1 MSDTRIYEKYVKS
14 LRQDREVKFIGS
26 NVPDFW
32 RERDVV
38 VLSNILAIFRYLVFN
53 KRGIVHFHD
62 PDFLPFALIL
72 RVLTRHKIVYDV
84 HEDYPKDMLVKT
96 WLPKWKRLVFSLG
109 VSVLER
115 LFMQFGHGV
124 VSATDIIAA
133 KFNGL
138 GKFSI
143 TVKNYPI
150 VNPLELGDCA
160 LNRAGY
166 CYIGSISENR
176 GIKELLNIAL
186 DCDGLVLAGSF
197 TDTNLEE
204 SIRKSEG
211 WLKLDYRGYVDANE
225 RDLIMNNSAVGL
237 LMIKEIPTFEEAL
250 PVKLF
255 EYMERGLPV
264 LCSNLKVAAKIVREN
279 NCGIVCDFNDHNNII
294 NALQKLLEDTNSSIE
309 MGLNGRRAVIREYSW
324 ENEYNKL
331 IRFYSDLCVG

>member
-14 LRQDREVKFIGS
+14 LRRDREVVYIGC
-26 NVPDFW
+26 NAPDSW
-32 RERDVV
+32 SEKDVV
-38 VLSNILAIFRYLVFN
+38 VRSNILQIVGYLLFI

-72 RVLTRHKIVYDV
+72 RVLTKHKVVYDV

-96 WLPKWKRLVFSLG
+96 WLPKWKRFFFSYG
-109 VSVLER
+109 VGLLEKI
-115 LFMQFGHGV
+115 FMKFGHAV
-124 VSATDIIAA
+124 VSATDNIAA
-133 KFNGL
+133 RFDGL

-143 TVKNYPI
+143 AVKNYPI
-150 VNPLELGDCA
+150 VNPLELDR
-160 LNRAGY
+160 LNRSGY

-176 GIKELLNIAL
+176 GIKELLNIAM

-197 TDTNLEE
+197 TDVNLEQ

-211 WLKLDYRGYVDANE
+211 WLRIEYRGYVDAKE
-225 RDLIMNNSAVGL
+225 RDSIMNNSAVGL

-264 LCSNLKVAAKIVREN
+264 LCSNLNVAAKIIRQN
-279 NCGIVCDFNDHNNII
+279 NCGIICDFNDHNNII
-294 NALQKLLEDTNSSIE
+294 NSLQKLLENSDLSIE
-309 MGLNGRRAVIREYSW
+309 MGLNGRRAIIREYSW
-324 ENEYNKL
+324 EKEYNKL
-331 IRFYSDLCVG
+331 TKLYCDICVG

>member
-14 LRQDREVKFIGS
+14 LRRDREVIFIGC
-26 NVPDFW
+26 NAPDSW
-32 RERDVV
+32 IEKDVV
-38 VLSNILAIFRYLVFN
+38 VRSNIFEIVGYLLFT

-72 RVLTRHKIVYDV
+72 RVLTKHKVIYDV

-96 WLPKWKRLVFSLG
+96 WLPKWKRFFFSLG
-109 VSVLER
+109 VGLLEK
-115 LFMQFGHGV
+115 LFMQFGHAV

-133 KFNGL
+133 RFNGL
-138 GKFSI
+138 GNFSI

-150 VNPLELGDCA
+150 VNPLELDP

-176 GIKELLNIAL
+176 GIKELLDIAME
-186 DCDGLVLAGSF
+186 CDGLVLAGSF
-197 TDTNLEE
+197 TDVNLEQ
-204 SIRKSEG
+204 SVRKSEG
-211 WLKLDYRGYVDANE
+211 WLKIEYRGYVDAKE
-225 RDLIMNNSAVGL
+225 RDSIMNNSAVGL

-264 LCSNLKVAAKIVREN
+264 LCSNLNVAAKIIRQN
-279 NCGIVCDFNDHNNII
+279 NCGIICDFNDHNNII
-294 NALQKLLEDTNSSIE
+294 ISLQKLLENTDISIE
-309 MGLNGRRAVIREYSW
+309 MGMNGRRAVIREYSW
-324 ENEYNKL
+324 ENEYDKL
-331 IRFYSDLCVG
+331 TKLYSDLCVG